1 MAPCKP
7 YASELSTSENIELY
21 ENGSVAACSIVAPC
35 IVETQAGKLTP
46 QYSTDDLR
54 KKTLQAVSF
63 YRSGALRSLP
73 LETQSPV
80 LTPIGEIAAEL
91 VTFYESGAVKR
102 VFPLNGKLSG
112 YWGEDDEMSLSEN
125 LTIEI
130 AGSNLTARCINI
142 SFYEHGSVESITL
155 WPKENVL
162 LKTPIGEMQ
171 IRTGIKFSHTGKILS
186 VEPAVPTSV
195 ETSIGKVTAYDNDVV
210 GIIGDNNS
218 LVFSENGDLR
228 SITTMH
234 TKVVATALNGK
245 KSEVSPATRESLC
258 GNEDK
263 EFVPM
268 VIEFLSKG
276 IRVTTEPGG
285 SSRTFSY
292 DEYDITSQTY
302 HSELET
308 ALGLASSCSM

>member
-1 MAPCKP
+1 MVPCKP
-7 YASELSTSENIELY
+7 YASELSTSENVELY

-35 IVETQAGKLTP
+35 IVETQAGNLTP

-73 LETQSPV
+73 LEKQSPV

-112 YWGEDDEMSLSEN
+112 YWGEEDEMSLSEE
-125 LTIEI
+125 LTLAI
-130 AGSNLTARCINI
+130 AGSSLTARCINV
-142 SFYEHGSVESITL
+142 SFYEHGNVESITL
-155 WPKENVL
+155 WPKENVVL
-162 LKTPIGEMQ
+162 TPPAGEMQ
-171 IRTGIKFSHTGKILS
+171 IRTGIKFSRTGKILS
-186 VEPAVPTSV
+186 VEPAVPTEV
-195 ETSIGKVTAYDNDVV
+195 KTPIGKVTAYDNDAV

-218 LVFSENGDLR
+218 LVFSENGELR

-234 TKVVATALNGK
+234 TKVVVTDGK
-245 KSEVSPATRESLC
+245 GNKKEVCPAMRDSLC
-258 GNEDK
+258 GNED
-263 EFVPM
+263 EERVPM
-268 VIEFLSKG
+268 VIDFLPEG
-276 IRVTTEPGG
+276 IRVVTEPGG
-285 SSRTFSY
+285 SSYSY
-292 DEYDITSQTY
+292 SYAQYDIKSQTY

-308 ALGLASSCSM
+308 TLGSASFCSL

>member
-7 YASELSTSENIELY
+7 YASELSTSENVELY

-35 IVETQAGKLTP
+35 IVETQAGNLTP

-112 YWGEDDEMSLSEN
+112 YWGEDDEASLSES
-125 LTIEI
+125 LTVEI
-130 AGSNLTARCINI
+130 AGGSLTARCINI

-155 WPKENVL
+155 WPNESVF
-162 LKTPIGEMQ
+162 LKTPAGEMQ

-195 ETSIGKVTAYDNDVV
+195 ETPIGKVTAYDNDAV

-218 LVFSENGDLR
+218 LVFSETGTLCR
-228 SITTMH
+228 VTTMH
-234 TKVVATALNGK
+234 TKLVVTDGK
-245 KSEVSPATRESLC
+245 GTKKEVYPATRESLC
-258 GNEDK
+258 GNED
-263 EFVPM
+263 EERVPM

-276 IRVTTEPGG
+276 LQVTTELGG
-285 SSRTFSY
+285 SSLTFSY
-292 DEYDITSQTY
+292 DQYDITSQTH
-302 HSELET
+302 HSGLET
-308 ALGLASSCSM
+308 ALGFTSRCTL